1 MLLKSMERKREQL
14 AAIQKLDEQIE
25 EMEKEEADN
34 TTAGIL

>member
-1 MLLKSMERKREQL
+1 MERKREQL

-34 TTAGIL
+34 TTTGIF